1 MEEYLSRALEKVKT
15 FRNKQPKL
23 FKASFVSSLL
33 LLLFLFAILS
43 LFLLVRFG
51 AFGAIPKEEELLAIK
66 QPVATEVYSADE
78 VLLGRYF
85 FKNRTEI
92 NFEALSPWLVQGLI
106 ATEDARFFQHSGVDY
121 QSMGRVFFKSI
132 LMGDESSGGGSTIS
146 QQLAKNLFPRRTGSF
161 LATPINKIRE
171 MLIAK
176 RLERIYSKEEI
187 ITQYLN
193 TVPFGETTFG
203 IRTAAKR
210 FFNKTPT
217 NLSIEEAATLVGIL
231 KATSYYNPRLHP
243 ERAQVRRNTVLDQMQ
258 KYQVIDS
265 YTADSLKQQP
275 LSLSYQRFTPI
286 EGLAP
291 YFRSQ
296 LVDPIKEIL
305 DGYEKETG
313 KSYNLYTDGLKIY
326 TTIDSRMQTHAEKA
340 VAKHMK
346 SLQAT
351 FFKHWAKR
359 KPWGKDVSVIER
371 ATLRSDRYKA
381 LKSKGL
387 TEEEIIKQFATPVP
401 MRIFSWAGEID
412 TVMKPIDSIMYYAH
426 FLNAGFLAMD
436 PEQAE
441 VKAWVG
447 GINFRHLKYDHVL
460 SRRQVGS
467 TFKPIVY
474 ATALEQGISPCEYLP
489 NELVVYE
496 EYDDWSPGNADEQY
510 GGYYSL
516 AGGLTNSV
524 NTISVSLL
532 MRAGVEPVVQQ
543 AYKMGIESEIPVQP
557 SIALGTAD
565 LALYEMLPIYA
576 SIANGGYKASPSY
589 LVRIE
594 GPKGELIYQA
604 EKTGRMGERVLS
616 SQTTQLMQ
624 SMLERV
630 VDSGTARALRYRYGI
645 RGQVGGKT
653 GTTQS
658 HADGWFIGFTPSLV
672 AGAWVGAEDP
682 KVRFRSLSLGQGA
695 KTALPIWGEFMQAV
709 HKDPQLKAYHAK
721 TNYSFDEYLREQM
734 DCPMYVT
741 DLEPEG
747 FLPNFEDLF
756 DTWDR
761 RRDMSPE
768 ERREDRRRKREEKRR
783 RRKLKKQQQDN
794 LDYLTPE
801 QRRMRL
807 ELKKKYRYKG
817 GE

>member
-1 MEEYLSRALEKVKT
+1 MEEYLSRVLEKVKT
-15 FRNKQPKL
+15 FKNNKPKL
-23 FKASFVSSLL
+23 FKASFFSSLL
-33 LLLFLFAILS
+33 FLLFLVAILG
-43 LFLLVRFG
+43 LFLSVRFG
-51 AFGAIPKEEELLAIK
+51 AFGAIPKEKELLAIK

-265 YTADSLKQQP
+265 YTADSLKKQP
-275 LSLSYQRFTPI
+275 LSLSYQRFTPV

-359 KPWGKDVSVIER
+359 NP
-371 ATLRSDRYKA
+371 
-381 LKSKGL
+381 
-387 TEEEIIKQFATPVP
+387 
-401 MRIFSWAGEID
+401 
-412 TVMKPIDSIMYYAH
+412 
-426 FLNAGFLAMD
+426 
-436 PEQAE
+436 
-441 VKAWVG
+441 
-447 GINFRHLKYDHVL
+447 
-460 SRRQVGS
+460 
-467 TFKPIVY
+467 
-474 ATALEQGISPCEYLP
+474 
-489 NELVVYE
+489 
-496 EYDDWSPGNADEQY
+496 
-510 GGYYSL
+510 
-516 AGGLTNSV
+516 
-524 NTISVSLL
+524 
-532 MRAGVEPVVQQ
+532 
-543 AYKMGIESEIPVQP
+543 
-557 SIALGTAD
+557 
-565 LALYEMLPIYA
+565 
-576 SIANGGYKASPSY
+576 
-589 LVRIE
+589 
-594 GPKGELIYQA
+594 
-604 EKTGRMGERVLS
+604 GER
-616 SQTTQLMQ
+616 
-624 SMLERV
+624 
-630 VDSGTARALRYRYGI
+630 
-645 RGQVGGKT
+645 
-653 GTTQS
+653 
-658 HADGWFIGFTPSLV
+658 
-672 AGAWVGAEDP
+672 
-682 KVRFRSLSLGQGA
+682 
-695 KTALPIWGEFMQAV
+695 
-709 HKDPQLKAYHAK
+709 
-721 TNYSFDEYLREQM
+721 
-734 DCPMYVT
+734 MY
-741 DLEPEG
+741 
-747 FLPNFEDLF
+747 
-756 DTWDR
+756 
-761 RRDMSPE
+761 
-768 ERREDRRRKREEKRR
+768 
-783 RRKLKKQQQDN
+783 Q
-794 LDYLTPE
+794 
-801 QRRMRL
+801 
-807 ELKKKYRYKG
+807 
-817 GE
+817 